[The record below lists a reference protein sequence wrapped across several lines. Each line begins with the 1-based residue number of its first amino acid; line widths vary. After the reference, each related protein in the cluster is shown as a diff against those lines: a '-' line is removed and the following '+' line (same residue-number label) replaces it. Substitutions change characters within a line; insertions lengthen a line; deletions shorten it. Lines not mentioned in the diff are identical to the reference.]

1 MLPKLIITPDA
12 KYRQPHSFSVSFSVV
27 LWKNDV
33 YFGLLYFKNDD
44 EKLAS
49 I

>member
-1 MLPKLIITPDA
+1 MQNTDNHILSQFHFLFLEKCFL
-12 KYRQPHSFSVSFSVV
+12 V

-33 YFGLLYFKNDD
+33 YFGLLYFKKDD